1 MPELPEVETVRRT
14 LLPLIVDRPLAAVI
28 VRYPKMIVGSVTA
41 FKQTLHH
48 HQVVTIDRRGKYLL
62 FRFDHGI
69 TMVSHLRMEGHY
81 FRAETAEPRNKHV
94 HVLFVFEDGS
104 SLQYQDVRKFGRM
117 QLIKTGQEAQVK
129 GIAQLGPE
137 PFSADFTPEGLY
149 QALQRHHKAIKSVLL
164 DQHVV
169 AGLGN
174 IYADEVLWLCR
185 INPFTP
191 ADQLSRAQ
199 VNTLHEEIIAE
210 LKKAVAG
217 RGTSIRSYVDANGNS
232 GDFQLKLHAYHQT
245 GQPCSRC
252 GTPIIKTKLGG
263 RGTHYCPQCQPLPKE
278 E

>member
-14 LLPLIVDRPLAAVI
+14 LLPLIVDQPLTAVV
-28 VRYPKMIVGSVTA
+28 VRYPKMIVGSVAA
-41 FKQTLHH
+41 FKQSLRHH
-48 HQVVTIDRRGKYLL
+48 HVVTIDRRGKYLL

-81 FRAETAEPRNKHV
+81 FRSRTAEPRNKHV
-94 HVLFVFEDGS
+94 HVLFVFADGS

-117 QLIKTGQEAQVK
+117 QLIKTGHEAQVK
-129 GIAQLGPE
+129 GLVQLGPE
-137 PFSADFTPEGLY
+137 PFGTDFTVAGMY

-191 ADQLSRAQ
+191 ANQLSRAQ
-199 VNTLHEEIIAE
+199 VIILHKEIIAE

-232 GDFQLKLHAYHQT
+232 GDFQLKLHVYHQT

-263 RGTHYCPQCQPLPKE
+263 RGTHYCPQCQPLAKE
-278 E
+278 D